1 MCQSLGNKPADWPSP
16 ILGRSLKKMVDRA
29 FVREAT
35 GTARPGQT
43 VRYGMDPASATEGRW
58 KVQTKKT
65 HSESATLPSQHGGF
79 GQSGVGA
86 LTRQG

>member
-16 ILGRSLKKMVDRA
+16 ILGRSRKKMVDRA

-58 KVQTKKT
+58 KVQTKKHT
-65 HSESATLPSQHGGF
+65 ANQQRCRVSMAVSANPGLAH
-79 GQSGVGA
+79 
-86 LTRQG
+86 